1 MVRLILVKLSGG
13 WACEVFHLNLVLGVL
28 IFPCCLPRLMSV
40 CVCVCMFV
48 RVCKYRLLFYRT
60 VSMPREFELCGR
72 AANLLQGGYLVS
84 RSDCFISVVC
94 FVVLFACVL
103 RLSRVYFLRCYF
115 VSFVSVA
122 VLSWFAISGRIHYA
136 SLKEAL

>member
-1 MVRLILVKLSGG
+1 MFYFFFV
-13 WACEVFHLNLVLGVL
+13 VFPG
-28 IFPCCLPRLMSV
+28 CCLCVGACVCSFVCVSIGFSSTEQSV
-40 CVCVCMFV
+40 CLESLSCADV
-48 RVCKYRLLFYRT
+48 LLI
-60 VSMPREFELCGR
+60 C
-72 AANLLQGGYLVS
+72 LQGGYLVS

-122 VLSWFAISGRIHYA
+122 VLFWFAISGRIHYA
-136 SLKEAL
+136 GLLKEAL